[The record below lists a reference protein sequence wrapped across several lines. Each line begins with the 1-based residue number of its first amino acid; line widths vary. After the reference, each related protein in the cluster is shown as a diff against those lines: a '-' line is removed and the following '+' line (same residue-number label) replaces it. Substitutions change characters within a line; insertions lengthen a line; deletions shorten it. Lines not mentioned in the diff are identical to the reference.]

1 MTYEFK
7 LSCIVPLAARR
18 VLSAKRRRRSVR
30 LALGNDRSLPA
41 MTALS
46 VSEPTR
52 GGALAANI
60 VHFARA
66 LREAGVP
73 LGPGAVL
80 DALAAVEAAG
90 FGNREDFYAT
100 LHAVFV
106 KKHEHSLLFDQAF
119 RIFWKRKGLL
129 DKLIAMMSPQAPSQ
143 RKPSRAEAGASRV
156 ADALFKSQPLTP
168 KAPPAL
174 DFDARFTM
182 SGKEILR
189 AKDFAQMSAA
199 EIEEAR
205 KLIKRLTMP
214 EDRRR
219 TRRFLPA
226 ARRFRIDARRSFRR
240 SLQPGGS
247 IDLEFREP
255 LTRAPPIV
263 ALCDISG
270 SMSEYTRLFL
280 HFLHA
285 LGETRRVSTFLF
297 GTRLT
302 NVTRAM
308 RARDPDDALARCSEL
323 AVDWS
328 GGTRIGESL
337 ARFNREWGRRVL
349 GQGAIVLL
357 FTDGLERE
365 SVDQLAAEMERLRK
379 SSRRLIWVN
388 PLLRFDGFSARAQG
402 VRAMLPHVDAFR
414 PIHNLKSMAD
424 LCETLSAGRQAR
436 NDPNAWLQASA

>member
-1 MTYEFK
+1 MSH
-7 LSCIVPLAARR
+7 LSDVPPQ
-18 VLSAKRRRRSVR
+18 
-30 LALGNDRSLPA
+30 N
-41 MTALS
+41 
-46 VSEPTR
+46 
-52 GGALAANI
+52 GGALAENV

-80 DALAAVEAAG
+80 DALAAVEVAG
-90 FGNREDFYAT
+90 FGTREDFYTT

-119 RIFWKRKGLL
+119 QIFWKRTGLL
-129 DKLIAMMSPQAPSQ
+129 EKLIAMMSPQAPSQ
-143 RKPSRAEAGASRV
+143 RKSQRAEAGASRV
-156 ADALFKSQPLTP
+156 ADALFKSAPAKPKPLRS
-168 KAPPAL
+168 L
-174 DFDARFTM
+174 DLDARFTV
-182 SGKEILR
+182 SEKEILR
-189 AKDFAQMSAA
+189 SKDFAQMSAA

-205 KLIKRLTMP
+205 KLIRALVMP
-214 EDRRR
+214 DDSRR
-219 TRRFLPA
+219 THRFAPSPQ
-226 ARRFRIDARRSFRR
+226 RVRVDARRSFRR
-240 SLQPGGS
+240 SLQPGGA
-247 IDLEFREP
+247 IDLEFRRVIE
-255 LTRAPPIV
+255 RPPAVV

-308 RARDPDDALARCSEL
+308 RARDPDEALARCAGL

-328 GGTRIGESL
+328 GGTRIGAAL
-337 ARFNREWGRRVL
+337 GRFNRDWSRRVL
-349 GQGAIVLL
+349 GQGAVALL

-365 SVDQLAAEMERLRK
+365 GAGRLAAETERLRR

-388 PLLRFDGFSARAQG
+388 PLLRFGGFTAKAQG
-402 VRAMLPHVDAFR
+402 VRAMLPHVDCFR
-414 PIHNLKSMAD
+414 PIHNLDSMAD
-424 LCETLSAGRQAR
+424 LCRALSGGRDSAR
-436 NDPNAWLQASA
+436 DPKAWLRAAAA

>member
-1 MTYEFK
+1 MTYAFT
-7 LSCIVPLAARR
+7 LSCT
-18 VLSAKRRRRSVR
+18 
-30 LALGNDRSLPA
+30 LPA
-41 MTALS
+41 TPEAACDAWLRKAPDA
-46 VSEPTR
+46 VIAVAEAEPAR

-119 RIFWKRKGLL
+119 QIFWKRKGLL

-297 GTRLT
+297 GTQADQCHAGHAGARS
-302 NVTRAM
+302 RR
-308 RARDPDDALARCSEL
+308 RARPVLGPCSRL
-323 AVDWS
+323 VRRHAD
-328 GGTRIGESL
+328 
-337 ARFNREWGRRVL
+337 RRVACAV
-349 GQGAIVLL
+349 Q
-357 FTDGLERE
+357 
-365 SVDQLAAEMERLRK
+365 
-379 SSRRLIWVN
+379 
-388 PLLRFDGFSARAQG
+388 P
-402 VRAMLPHVDAFR
+402 
-414 PIHNLKSMAD
+414 
-424 LCETLSAGRQAR
+424 
-436 NDPNAWLQASA
+436 

>member
-1 MTYEFK
+1 M
-7 LSCIVPLAARR
+7 IA
-18 VLSAKRRRRSVR
+18 
-30 LALGNDRSLPA
+30 
-41 MTALS
+41 ALS
-46 VSEPTR
+46 EDEAA
-52 GGALAANI
+52 GGGMLATNI

-90 FGNREDFYAT
+90 IGAREDFYAT

-119 RIFWKRKGLL
+119 QIFWKRKGLL
-129 DKLIAMMSPQAPSQ
+129 EKLIAMLSPQAPSA
-143 RKPSRAEAGASRV
+143 RKPQRAEAGASRV
-156 ADALFKSQPLTP
+156 ADALFKSAAEENKTVPS
-168 KAPPAL
+168 L
-174 DFDARFTM
+174 DLDARFTM
-182 SGKEILR
+182 SDKEIQR
-189 AKDFAQMSAA
+189 SKDFAQMSAA

-205 KLIKRLTMP
+205 KLIKALVMP

-219 TRRFLPA
+219 TRRYAPSA
-226 ARRFRIDARRSFRR
+226 ARLERIDARKSFRR
-240 SLQPGGS
+240 SLQPGGK
-247 IDLEFREP
+247 IDLEFRAAIERP
-255 LTRAPPIV
+255 PPIV

-285 LGETRRVSTFLF
+285 LSETRRVSTFLF

-308 RARDPDDALARCSEL
+308 AARDPDDALARCSTL

-328 GGTRIGESL
+328 GGTRIGEAL
-337 ARFNREWGRRVL
+337 AKFNREWSRRVL
-349 GQGAIVLL
+349 GQGAIMLI
-357 FTDGLERE
+357 FTDGLERD
-365 SVDQLAAEMERLRK
+365 SLHQLGAEMERLRK
-379 SSRRLIWVN
+379 SSRKVIWVN
-388 PLLRFDGFSARAQG
+388 PLLRFDGFSAKAQG

-414 PIHNLKSMAD
+414 PIHNLASMAD
-424 LCETLSAGRQAR
+424 LCKALAR
-436 NDPNAWLQASA
+436 GPDQSRDPKAWLRETAA

>member
-1 MTYEFK
+1 MTD
-7 LSCIVPLAARR
+7 LSGAR
-18 VLSAKRRRRSVR
+18 
-30 LALGNDRSLPA
+30 P
-41 MTALS
+41 
-46 VSEPTR
+46 ER
-52 GGALAANI
+52 GGALAENI

-73 LGPGAVL
+73 VGPGSVL

-90 FGNREDFYAT
+90 FGEREDFCGT

-106 KKHEHSLLFDQAF
+106 KKHEHTLLFDQAF
-119 RIFWKRKGLL
+119 QIFWKRRGLL
-129 DKLIAMMSPQAPSQ
+129 ERLIAMLSPQAPSQ
-143 RKPSRAEAGASRV
+143 RQPKRAEAGTSRV
-156 ADALFKSQPLTP
+156 ADALFKSPP
-168 KAPPAL
+168 KDAKAVPSL
-174 DFDARFTM
+174 DLDARFTM
-182 SGKEILR
+182 SEKEILR
-189 AKDFAQMSAA
+189 SKDFAQMSAA

-205 KLIKRLTMP
+205 KLIKALVMP
-214 EDRRR
+214 DDRRR
-219 TRRFLPA
+219 TRRFAPSPQ
-226 ARRFRIDARRSFRR
+226 RIRIDARRSFRR
-240 SLQPGGS
+240 SLQPAGA
-247 IDLEFREP
+247 IDLEFR
-255 LTRAPPIV
+255 RASERPPPVV

-308 RARDPDDALARCSEL
+308 RSRDADEALAGCGRL

-328 GGTRIGESL
+328 GGTRISEAL
-337 ARFNREWGRRVL
+337 TKFNRDWSRRVL
-349 GQGAIVLL
+349 GQGAIAVL

-365 SVDQLAAEMERLRK
+365 GVEHLATEMERLRR

-402 VRAMLPHVDAFR
+402 VRAMLPHVDSFR
-414 PIHNLKSMAD
+414 PIHNLASMAD
-424 LCETLSAGRQAR
+424 LCRALSGGRDFAR
-436 NDPNAWLQASA
+436 DPKTRLRAFAA